1 MNRFRG
7 NARSERGAE
16 LIEFALVCPLLLLLI
31 LGIVDF
37 GFLFQRMAVEVAARE
52 RRLEAQVHQLTIAID
67 ERKKA
72 AQVQEITESDYFREL
87 KARAHQFSGRR
98 AARSRGHS

>member
-1 MNRFRG
+1 LDAVA
-7 NARSERGAE
+7 ARTDT
-16 LIEFALVCPLLLLLI
+16 
-31 LGIVDF
+31 LGQLAR
-37 GFLFQRMAVEVAARE
+37 LFQRMAVEVAARE

-87 KARAHQFSGRR
+87 KVRALQFSGRR
-98 AARSRGHS
+98 TARSGGHR